1 MKILWQ
7 LEIVIFMAFFFAEL
21 IPSFAQYEMRAS
33 EAMPFRGSI
42 LKRIVRTATSSSTRF
57 PIYFRICE
65 EMNILRRVEIVI
77 FMAIFFAE
85 SMLYFAQYEL
95 KSSETTPFRGSIL
108 FLMRFRLLEPPQV
121 LLHAPQFAFKSVKK
135 GIFCNRLKLL

>member
-1 MKILWQ
+1 MKILRQ
-7 LEIVIFMAFFFAEL
+7 VEIVIFMAFFFAEL
-21 IPSFAQYEMRAS
+21 IPSFAQYEMKAS

-65 EMNILRRVEIVI
+65 EMNILRQVEIEI

-95 KSSETTPFRGSIL
+95 KSSEATPFCGSIL
-108 FLMRFRLLEPPQV
+108 ILMRFRLLEPPQV

>member
-1 MKILWQ
+1 MNILRQ
-7 LEIVIFMAFFFAEL
+7 VEIVIFMAFFFAEL
-21 IPSFAQYEMRAS
+21 IPSFAQYEMKAS

-65 EMNILRRVEIVI
+65 EMNILRQVEIVI

-85 SMLYFAQYEL
+85 SMLYFAQYER
-95 KSSETTPFRGSIL
+95 KSSEATPFRGSI
-108 FLMRFRLLEPPQV
+108 LMRFRLLEPPQV

-135 GIFCNRLKLL
+135 GIFCNRLKL